1 MITSVYLNSNM
12 SYTQPQPGEDQYMH
26 MYLEGSCLSHYTEV
40 PDTYFPSVMSNCPL
54 GTDQIETM
62 WQLPEESDPQYAQQL
77 REGSSGYQ
85 YPLHIQGQTFFDG
98 NITAQADMSWP
109 EPGQVWLQ
117 QAGYDFN
124 HEASLES
131 FSDPGLID
139 QGPRPPDVPTFGESV
154 FSDNPG
160 YHEPDNDVL
169 SNQTANR
176 EGPVDKG
183 AVGVLQKTR
192 PILAKVIERRKP
204 HSAAVKQQIRDSALR
219 SNQWAKAY
227 TLKLVME
234 AEFQDSDGKLV
245 NHLVMPAT
253 RDIATF
259 LECSNT
265 TVRAALRKTDDKKG
279 VVLGAWKVEECER
292 TSPAEVEASDALHK
306 QSSLYEQEIDTE
318 PMSLL
323 LSFIN
328 SPSCQSVAHWETSN
342 KSGPSTTHA
351 LSQTSLLDD
360 VSVWQ
365 NSQALSSMEDV
376 ARNNMAALMQSV
388 DNAMDHHKNPVNM
401 PCINSSY
408 STQVQDPHSTPL
420 QATETGKN
428 LPPSRKKNKKMST
441 RGPVVNVY
449 HVSQK
454 HGETF
459 NLEGKLVSSAVIMTT
474 KSVATLTGASYRILI
489 QAKLHVH
496 IEWDTWRISY
506 LGRMRSGDD
515 LNQEILAR
523 LDTIPSGSALT
534 GTAHEDYN
542 WESSH
547 EPSEHI
553 FNSDQTNQHEACET
567 SHESTS
573 MDPIDPGFRLE
584 SVHPMGFMAGT
595 KSLPDESS
603 ISGGKEAMLQNRTH
617 NIPTGAGTVL
627 QRYQYHRSEM
637 SRVRNSLHSGN
648 AKVFRIEQKN
658 GTFFKYEDRLI
669 ACLKIRTRSA
679 VAEFLDCSVPTIQRS
694 LKAKGTRKG
703 IVKDVWKVTDLGVGP
718 VFV

>member
-1 MITSVYLNSNM
+1 M
-12 SYTQPQPGEDQYMH
+12 SYTQPQPGEDQHMH
-26 MYLEGSCLSHYTEV
+26 MYPEGSCLSHYTGV

-62 WQLPEESDPQYAQQL
+62 WQLPEEFDPQYAQQL
-77 REGSSGYQ
+77 HEGSSGYQ

-124 HEASLES
+124 
-131 FSDPGLID
+131 P
-139 QGPRPPDVPTFGESV
+139 FGETV
-154 FSDNPG
+154 FSDDPG
-160 YHEPDNDVL
+160 YPELDNDVL

-176 EGPVDKG
+176 ERPVDKE

-227 TLKLVME
+227 TVKLVME

-245 NHLVMPAT
+245 DHLVMPAT

-259 LECSNT
+259 LKCSNT

-279 VVLGAWKVEECER
+279 VVLGVWKVEECER

-306 QSSLYEQEIDTE
+306 EISQYEQEIDME

-328 SPSCQSVAHWETSN
+328 SSSCQSVAHWETSN
-342 KSGPSTTHA
+342 KPGPSTTHA
-351 LSQTSLLDD
+351 LSQTSLLED

-365 NSQALSSMEDV
+365 NSQPLLSMEDV
-376 ARNNMAALMQSV
+376 ARNDMAAVMQSV

-401 PCINSSY
+401 PCVNSSH
-408 STQVQDPHSTPL
+408 SIQVQDHHSTPL
-420 QATETGKN
+420 QATETGQN
-428 LPPSRKKNKKMST
+428 LPPSHKKNKKMLT

-474 KSVATLTGASYRILI
+474 KSVATLTGASYRILN

-496 IEWDTWRISY
+496 IEWDAWRITY

-515 LNQEILAR
+515 INQEILAR
-523 LDTIPSGSALT
+523 LDTIPGF
-534 GTAHEDYN
+534 TAG
-542 WESSH
+542 
-547 EPSEHI
+547 
-553 FNSDQTNQHEACET
+553 A
-567 SHESTS
+567 
-573 MDPIDPGFRLE
+573 
-584 SVHPMGFMAGT
+584 
-595 KSLPDESS
+595 KSLLDESS

-627 QRYQYHRSEM
+627 QRYQYRRSEI
-637 SRVRNSLHSGN
+637 SRVRNSLHAGN
-648 AKVFRIEQKN
+648 AKLFRIERKN
-658 GTFFKYEDRLI
+658 GTSFKYGDRLVD
-669 ACLKIRTRSA
+669 CVKIRTRSA
-679 VAEFLDCSVPTIQRS
+679 AAEFLNCSVPTIQRS
-694 LKAKGTRKG
+694 LKAKGKRKG
-703 IVKDVWKVTDLGVGP
+703 IVKDVWKVTDLGVDPGGYQGNDLGM
-718 VFV
+718 FNRHDQQT